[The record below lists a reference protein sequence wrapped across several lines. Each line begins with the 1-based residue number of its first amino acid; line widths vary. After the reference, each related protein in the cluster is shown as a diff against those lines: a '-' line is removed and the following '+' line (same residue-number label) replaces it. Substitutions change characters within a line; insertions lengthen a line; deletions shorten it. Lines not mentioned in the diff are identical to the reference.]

1 MKKTL
6 TRIALII
13 AVPACLLLATRAV
26 TAAPTAVYTSVQQS
40 SDLEARVADVE
51 KRINAVKETINANAQ
66 LRSHRGAVAS
76 LENRKNT
83 VKFKMKAGD
92 AAAKAQ
98 LENDLKDLEAK
109 VTELENAIKK

>member
-13 AVPACLLLATRAV
+13 AVPACLLLAAIPV
-26 TAAPTAVYTSVQQS
+26 TAAPATVYASAYQG
-40 SDLEARVADVE
+40 SDLEARVAAVE
-51 KRINAVKETINANAQ
+51 KRINAIKATIDANAQ

-76 LENRKNT
+76 LENRKNN
-83 VKFKMKAGD
+83 VKFKLKSAD

-98 LENDLKDLEAK
+98 LESDLKELEAK
-109 VTELENAIKK
+109 VTELEGTVNK